1 MGMFDTVT
9 FHYLMPD
16 GVTGTDFQT
25 KDLGCECEFYE
36 IDANGRLLRWQDHG
50 KLRDMNFDGMLTLSA
65 GDGYHLHF
73 EQGTLKW
80 IEVYSRGDKRWPFYG
95 RPELTGITHS
105 ST

>member
-1 MGMFDTVT
+1 
-9 FHYLMPD
+9 
-16 GVTGTDFQT
+16 
-25 KDLGCECEFYE
+25 
-36 IDANGRLLRWQDHG
+36 
-50 KLRDMNFDGMLTLSA
+50 MNFDGMLTLSA

-80 IEVYSRGDKRWPFYG
+80 IEVYSRGDKRWPYYG